1 MCKAALLL
9 AVAIVAAAALPASAI
24 TIRADRTQEAYLGL
38 GARLEYASVGRI
50 DEMVGSSAYIG
61 SGTLIAPDWVL
72 TAAHV
77 ADDATDISFT
87 IGGLKYDA
95 AEWFVHPSWTGNL
108 LAGYDIGLVKLA
120 TPITDIAPA
129 VRYTGLAEIG
139 LPGVMVGFG
148 LTGTGR
154 TGAKTFDGQKRGGQ
168 NMIDSYVGKLATEAR
183 ILLVDF
189 DNPGNRRDNRFG
201 SAVPLD
207 LEGLIAPGDSGGGL
221 FIGDGAA
228 ARLAGLTSYV
238 RAFDGKNDSDYGDTA
253 AFTRVSAFASWIDET
268 MRSCLVDVAGGG
280 GLAAEGSVS
289 PIPEPA
295 SLALLALGLGAIAAR
310 RRRV

>member
-1 MCKAALLL
+1 MRKAALLL
-9 AVAIVAAAALPASAI
+9 AVAMVAAAALPVSAM
-24 TIRADRTQEAYLGL
+24 TIRADRLQKAYLNL
-38 GARLEYASVGRI
+38 GAQPEYASVGKI
-50 DEMVGSSAYIG
+50 DEMIGSFSSIG

-72 TAAHV
+72 TAAHM
-77 ADDATDISFT
+77 ADDATAISFT

-120 TPITDIAPA
+120 APAAGVVPA
-129 VRYTGLAEIG
+129 VRYEGAEEFG
-139 LPGVMVGFG
+139 AVGTMVGYG

-154 TGAKTFDGQKRGGQ
+154 TGAKTFDGQKRGGR
-168 NMIDSYVGKLATEAR
+168 NMIDFYAGAAAESAR
-183 ILLVDF
+183 VLLVDF

-201 SAVPLD
+201 SDVPLD

-268 MRSCLVDVAGGG
+268 MQSCLVDVAGGG

-295 SLALLALGLGAIAAR
+295 SLALLALGLAAIAAR